1 MNLEQLY
8 QEKILAFARLARQS
22 TPLENATFSATVKN
36 PTCGDRV
43 RVDLEVDPDN
53 RIARLAVV
61 ADGCALCEAAS
72 GLLLSSAPGQNA
84 TDLAALRPAIE
95 TWLKG
100 QADETSLDGQDA
112 FTPVKA
118 FASCHGCVSLPRGGG
133 TSPCRYAIRL
143 KIP

>member
-118 FASCHGCVSLPRGGG
+118 FASRHGCVSLPFEAAAQALAD
-133 TSPCRYAIRL
+133 TPSD
-143 KIP
+143 